1 MFGKRITLFKLLGF
15 EVRVDLSWVV
25 IAVLIA
31 WSLSA
36 GLFPYQYRGLS
47 RQTYLLMGIAGAL
60 GLFLSIIIHEFCH
73 SIVARR
79 QGIPM
84 KGITLFIF
92 GGVAEMGEEPPN
104 AKSEFLMAAVG
115 PLSSFGISILFYGLH
130 LFGRQAG
137 LPQPVNGIIMYLSMI
152 NAILAGFNLLPA
164 FPLDGGRMLRSILWS
179 WKKNIRAATRI
190 SSKIGSGFAY
200 GFMFL
205 GVVSILRGNVIGGM
219 WWILIGMFLQGAART
234 SYQQLLV
241 RRAME
246 GEQVRRFMQENP
258 VTVSPSL
265 SLQELVEDYMYKY
278 HFKMF
283 PVVDS
288 GKLVGCVM
296 AGQVKDVPR
305 EEWGRRTVGAISQR
319 CSQHNTIEPEAD
331 AMKALSLMNQSGIS
345 RLMVVD
351 RDRLVGII
359 SLKDLLRF
367 ISLKVEL
374 ED

>member
-1 MFGKRITLFKLLGF
+1 MFGKRITLFRLLGF
-15 EVRVDLSWVV
+15 EVRVDLSWVI

-47 RQTYLLMGIAGAL
+47 GQTYLLMGIAGAL

-92 GGVAEMGEEPPN
+92 GGVAEMGDEPPT

-137 LPQPVNGIIMYLSMI
+137 FPQPVNGIIMYLSMI
-152 NAILAGFNLLPA
+152 NAMLAGFNLLPA

-190 SSKIGSGFAY
+190 SSKIGTGFAY

-219 WWILIGMFLQGAART
+219 WWVLIGMFLQGAAKT

-265 SLQELVEDYMYKY
+265 SLQELVEDYMYTY

-288 GKLVGCVM
+288 GKLIGCVT

-305 EEWGRRTVGAISQR
+305 EEWGRRTVGTISRQ
-319 CSQHNTIEPEAD
+319 CSPYNTIEPEAD
-331 AMKALSLMNQSGIS
+331 AMKALSLMNQSGTS